1 MSAKPPSRQSLPKPV
16 DTLLDKIGR
25 WIAARLHAP
34 SSGYE
39 PFTASDPKTLNEC
52 LQPGDILLVEGNQ
65 KISAAIKYLT
75 QSTWSHAA
83 LFVGDKVHEFTP
95 EGERHRL
102 IEVNLGQGCVS
113 VPLSK
118 YENFN
123 TRICRPVGL
132 TKEDRKTVV
141 TYMVDRIGLKYDLK
155 NILDLMR
162 YLLPTPPIPNQYR
175 RKMLVLGSGDPTRAI
190 CSTLIAEAFQSIK
203 YPILPTFTD
212 DVEVDQRTL
221 QLRHH
226 TLFVPR
232 DFDISPYFNILK
244 PEIYKGF
251 DHSSLKWR
259 GN

>member
-1 MSAKPPSRQSLPKPV
+1 MGAAIANYLSKPV
-16 DTLLDKIGR
+16 RQYTYFSLEDT
-25 WIAARLHAP
+25 A
-34 SSGYE
+34 
-39 PFTASDPKTLNEC
+39 TLQQH
-52 LQPGDILLVEGNQ
+52 LQPGDILLVEGNER
-65 KISAAIKYLT
+65 ISTTIKYLT

-83 LFVGDKVHEFTP
+83 MYVGHYRNPVTGGLLH
-95 EGERHRL
+95 HQL
-102 IEVNLGQGCVS
+102 IEADLVKGVIS
-113 VPLSK
+113 VPVEK
-118 YENFN
+118 YSQLN
-123 TRICRPVGL
+123 TRICQPVGL
-132 TKEDRKTVV
+132 SADDRSKLTSFIINSLG
-141 TYMVDRIGLKYDLK
+141 RQYDQK
-155 NILDLMR
+155 NIIDLIR